1 MFSKVLVSDDLDCI
15 NSGVANTLT
24 SLGVHDIVKVQYCD
38 DAYLKIKSAALKKYP
53 FELLITDLSY
63 VPDHRE
69 QNFNSGEELIA
80 IIKKEHPEVKI
91 IVYSVEDRKQRVANI
106 MNELKADAYVCKGRN
121 GLKEL
126 EQAITSV
133 YNGQTYLSTQLQH
146 LLQKNSHSV
155 IDDFD
160 IELVRLLSLGHS
172 QEEISTLF
180 KDRDVSPS
188 SLSSIEKRLNRLK
201 IQFKANNAIHLV
213 SIVKDLGLI

>member
-1 MFSKVLVSDDLDCI
+1 MFSKVLVSDDLDSI
-15 NSGVANTLT
+15 NSGVANTLS
-24 SLGVHDIVKVQYCD
+24 SLGVQVVDKVQYCD

-106 MNELKADAYVCKGRN
+106 MNELKADAYVCKGRI

-146 LLQKNSHSV
+146 LLHKSSHSE

-172 QEEISTLF
+172 QEEISTIF
-180 KDRDVSPS
+180 KNQDVSPS